1 MYGYDTDSLMHIK
14 DNTPDSV
21 KIAIYIIMLLLIY
34 ITYQIFLI
42 LWDTK
47 RMDQL
52 LGYKRKL
59 KKHKQENNNNK
70 NTQTEKIHIKTSPA
84 DDLLFSEEEQEI
96 LKTAGRL

>member
-1 MYGYDTDSLMHIK
+1 MYGYNTDSLMHIR

-34 ITYQIFLI
+34 IAYQIFLI

-52 LGYKRKL
+52 LFYKREL
-59 KKHKQENNNNK
+59 KKHMQKNDHNK
-70 NTQTEKIHIKTSPA
+70 NTQADKIHIKTSPA
-84 DDLLFSEEEQEI
+84 DDVLFSEEEKEM